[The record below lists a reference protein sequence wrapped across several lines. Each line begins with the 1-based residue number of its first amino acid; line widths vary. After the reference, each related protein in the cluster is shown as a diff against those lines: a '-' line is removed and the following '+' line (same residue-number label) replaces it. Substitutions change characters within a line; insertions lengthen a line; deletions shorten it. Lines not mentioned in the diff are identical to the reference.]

1 MVAQFRAFLQGQ
13 WIFLAH
19 VLGLVAPGHDIPV
32 FRADQVQAQPLDQ
45 WGSDDLALLIDE
57 GRRQVDRQQGDLE
70 SIRGRAQWL
79 FTLGVAVI
87 AALGGGFVSARPIF
101 VLAVVWLVGLVT
113 LVYGVAGAAAVLTV
127 KADFRV
133 VHAAVLSASTPPI
146 DHALASIYTRMMAT
160 GENTVAT
167 RLTVFRQAVVFC
179 LVGGCLGLL
188 AVLLT
193 R

>member
-1 MVAQFRAFLQGQ
+1 M
-13 WIFLAH
+13 
-19 VLGLVAPGHDIPV
+19 
-32 FRADQVQAQPLDQ
+32 
-45 WGSDDLALLIDE
+45 
-57 GRRQVDRQQGDLE
+57 
-70 SIRGRAQWL
+70 
-79 FTLGVAVI
+79 
-87 AALGGGFVSARPIF
+87 
-101 VLAVVWLVGLVT
+101 VWLVGLVI
-113 LVYGVAGAAAVLTV
+113 LVYGVAGAAAILTV

-133 VHAAVLSASTPPI
+133 IHAAVLSASTPPI
-146 DHALASIYTRMMAT
+146 DQALASSYTRMMAT